1 MDIYLNI
8 YEVLELCKVLFP
20 FNTLLQLFTIF
31 FKFSLNVCPSHG
43 HITYT
48 TCKKRSISYKT
59 DSLEIKE
66 PERQAR
72 YPLKSCVV
80 TVTER

>member
-1 MDIYLNI
+1 MAIYLNI
-8 YEVLELCKVLFP
+8 YEVLELCKMLFP
-20 FNTLLQLFTIF
+20 FSTLLQLFTIF
-31 FKFSLNVCPSHG
+31 FKCVCPSHG
-43 HITYT
+43 RITYT
-48 TCKKRSISYKT
+48 TCKKILISYKT

-66 PERQAR
+66 PERQGR